1 MLLFSLLSNC
11 SGSANQS
18 HNIWNQN
25 KMYHYYKENAKLSLF
40 AYGIIIYRETQKRM
54 KWRTMRINKKVK

>member
-1 MLLFSLLSNC
+1 MLFSLLSNC

-18 HNIWNQN
+18 HKIWNQN
-25 KMYHYYKENAKLSLF
+25 KMYHYYKGNVKLSLF